1 MTVAARGAARD
12 SSAMQLSDAHLE
24 IRVQARRFA
33 DEVIR
38 PVAAELDRT
47 ERFPAE
53 IYARMAEL
61 GLFGITVAGRRRRRG
76 R

>member
-1 MTVAARGAARD
+1 MLRAEEHA
-12 SSAMQLSDAHLE
+12 E
-24 IRVQARRFA
+24 IRAQARRFA

-53 IYARMAEL
+53 TYA
-61 GLFGITVAGRRRRRG
+61 
-76 R
+76 